1 MICSWANL
9 PCLSAHK
16 LVHALS
22 TWTKVKLWGHSPSCC
37 ISQVAQTWR
46 ISWSLCSMQKRP
58 QYDKEKRYSASH
70 KSHSSINSRNI
81 YLPSLTCDPTTV
93 KDLKRTPAKV
103 SLSVLHKQWK
113 LLKCTKIIKI
123 SHVQATRQLL
133 HWNQPSITLSL
144 SIPSKHSVQNAS
156 PTERNTLL
164 SIVCHVLLTTI
175 CTASDVRVF

>member
-16 LVHALS
+16 LVHVLS

-58 QYDKEKRYSASH
+58 QYDKEKRYSAPH

-103 SLSVLHKQWK
+103 SLSALHKQWK

-144 SIPSKHSVQNAS
+144 SIPSKHSVRNAS

-164 SIVCHVLLTTI
+164 PIVCHVLLTTI